1 MCNVPNHISLQ
12 LNNAAFFSRREL
24 VFTSRDIVI
33 TSCLHWLFTMS
44 WLRSNQTSSI
54 VVRVANTWQ
63 TFKYVQNKLVKPL
76 PTFHS
81 SMPRKKIHQ
90 NVVYTNLLHILP
102 SSWFTTAAIF
112 FTTCELK
119 MQKFSPDHDSCLRLP
134 TCFMYAVHVVNMVN
148 MLWAKRTQHNSS
160 VSYVSTMAKWLAGWS
175 PPRRSL
181 IESSRLSPYIHN
193 MTLN

>member
-90 NVVYTNLLHILP
+90 NVVYTNLLYILP
-102 SSWFTTAAIF
+102 SCWFTTAAIF
-112 FTTCELK
+112 FTTCELDAK
-119 MQKFSPDHDSCLRLP
+119 IFSRSRLVF
-134 TCFMYAVHVVNMVN
+134 TTSDMF
-148 MLWAKRTQHNSS
+148 
-160 VSYVSTMAKWLAGWS
+160 YVRS
-175 PPRRSL
+175 PRREHGKRQKNAAL
-181 IESSRLSPYIHN
+181 HFV
-193 MTLN
+193 